1 MPDSAVAHYLYRELL
16 RRNGHRF
23 SSYSFA
29 YRPDRTAHF
38 AVEHLFK
45 AVQRRKKLFIVEY
58 DFAKYFDTISHDY
71 LRQLLKRE
79 LKVSPRE
86 QRLAGAFLG
95 FRRAKRRQAF
105 EKGIFE
111 ENQRGIAQG
120 SSLSLFFANVAC
132 MELDRKLEATG
143 ATFARY
149 ADDTIILCS
158 DYQQA
163 TVCADLM
170 LSHGQ
175 LSGTEVN
182 FEKSDGIWLL
192 TPEKEGEIRA
202 KQSFYFLGYEIGLC
216 DIGLSP
222 KAEKRIKKRISTI
235 IHRHLLLY
243 PKRKLFNP
251 ARVEPSGV
259 DWDMVTCINEVRR
272 YLYGRVTEG
281 TVSECLADK
290 SKPLT
295 LTRGLLS

>member
-1 MPDSAVAHYLYRELL
+1 MPACSFQMPKPGGGKREVAIFTLPDSAVAHYLYRELL

-29 YRPDRTAHF
+29 YRRDRTAHF

-170 LSHGQ
+170 L
-175 LSGTEVN
+175 
-182 FEKSDGIWLL
+182 
-192 TPEKEGEIRA
+192 
-202 KQSFYFLGYEIGLC
+202 
-216 DIGLSP
+216 
-222 KAEKRIKKRISTI
+222 
-235 IHRHLLLY
+235 
-243 PKRKLFNP
+243 
-251 ARVEPSGV
+251 
-259 DWDMVTCINEVRR
+259 
-272 YLYGRVTEG
+272 
-281 TVSECLADK
+281 
-290 SKPLT
+290 
-295 LTRGLLS
+295 